1 MANEALTSDPLAW
14 LKQSLETELGPLGA
28 TVEYKY
34 SGPERGS
41 LTIHH
46 QGKVL
51 QTSYFA
57 SWELQSL
64 KDGGPSALEKQKR
77 AFIAQVDRLL
87 NPPKPQSLP
96 PLTSVTP
103 LKRGRGAKKGPAT
116 EEAPAVAAPAST
128 ENTGGGGEESST
140 EEEFEA

>member
-14 LKQSLETELGPLGA
+14 LKQSLETDLESVGA

-34 SGPERGS
+34 SSPERGS
-41 LTIHH
+41 LTVHH

-51 QTSYFA
+51 QTSYFS
-57 SWELQSL
+57 SWELQAL

-77 AFIAQVDRLL
+77 AFLQQIDRLL

-103 LKRGRGAKKGPAT
+103 AKRGRGAKKPAA
-116 EEAPAVAAPAST
+116 EEAAPAASS
-128 ENTGGGGEESST
+128 EGNGASEEGGDEEM
-140 EEEFEA
+140 E